1 MVRTSFLLLLLLVFS
16 AFVYSQESPA
26 ELEKRVKNLKGKE
39 RFDALYQLSKIYLAQ
54 SPKKSIDFGRKA
66 IDEAKRL
73 KDPNLQ
79 ADAYNLVGTAYY
91 NQENFRSA
99 IKYYEDELVIRQS
112 LKQESS
118 TIKIKYNLG
127 SINEASGKP
136 TKAVEYYLSALEG
149 AKKRKMTTMMFQCY
163 ESIIRVYVANKR
175 FQEAYENLRAYMELK
190 SISLPSTERK
200 KLAILETKYLEEKI
214 AKEKT
219 EAVLKEKDSTLSL
232 VKEEKEM
239 LETDTAAKG
248 QAITSLTIET
258 EEQKLTIEQQREEV
272 RRQRQW
278 IMAFAAFIAVV
289 VIFSILLFK
298 QFRAKKKAL
307 ELLKI
312 QHAEIIE
319 QKEEIQSL
327 ADKLIKSNNDIYEQ
341 KEEIRVQAEQL
352 SIVNKEVVLQRD
364 EIMFQKAQITD
375 SIIYASRIQNVMLPP
390 DEFLDQLFNEW
401 MVLWRPQE
409 IVSGD
414 FYWVK
419 KIKNFITFAVADC
432 TGHGVPGAFMSMLGI
447 SFLNEIV
454 TKSRFDK
461 TNEILE
467 LLRKRVKTALNQ
479 TGKANEAADGMD
491 IAFCILDTE
500 TNVLQFSG
508 AYNPLFLIREGQL
521 QVVKA
526 DMQPIAIYPRER
538 DFTYNEINVQ
548 KGDVIYIFTDG
559 FIDQFG
565 GEQNDKLK
573 SSGFKKV
580 LLQISHLP
588 MKDQK
593 AVLNDFID
601 NWMGAKNVQV
611 DDILILGIKI

>member
-1 MVRTSFLLLLLLVFS
+1 MVRASFLLFLMLIVS

-26 ELEKRVKNLKGKE
+26 ELETRVKKLKGKE

-54 SPKKSIDFGRKA
+54 SPKKSIEFGRKA

-91 NQENFRSA
+91 NQQNYRSA
-99 IKYYEDELVIRQS
+99 IKFYEDELVIRES

-190 SISLPSTERK
+190 SISLPSTERQ

-219 EAVLKEKDSTLSL
+219 EAVLKEKDSTLSI

-352 SIVNKEVVLQRD
+352 AIVNKEVVLQRD

-375 SIIYASRIQNVMLPP
+375 SIIYASRIQSVMLPS
-390 DEFLDQLFNEW
+390 DEFLDELFKDW

-491 IAFCILDTE
+491 IALCILDTE

-508 AYNPLFLIREGQL
+508 AYNPLYLVRDKQL

-538 DFTYNEINVQ
+538 EFTFNEINVQ

-565 GEQNDKLK
+565 GEHNDKLK

>member
-1 MVRTSFLLLLLLVFS
+1 MVRASFLLFLMLIVS

-26 ELEKRVKNLKGKE
+26 ELETRVKKLKGKE

-54 SPKKSIDFGRKA
+54 SPKKSIEFGRKA

-91 NQENFRSA
+91 NQQNYRSA
-99 IKYYEDELVIRQS
+99 IKFYEDELVIRES

-190 SISLPSTERK
+190 SISLPSTERQ

-219 EAVLKEKDSTLSL
+219 EAVLKEKDSTLSI

-352 SIVNKEVVLQRD
+352 AIVNKEVVLQRD

-375 SIIYASRIQNVMLPP
+375 SIIYASRIQSVMLPS
-390 DEFLDQLFNEW
+390 DEFLDELFKDW

-491 IAFCILDTE
+491 IALCILDTE

-508 AYNPLFLIREGQL
+508 AYNPLYLIRDKQL

-538 DFTYNEINVQ
+538 EFTFNEINVQ

-565 GEQNDKLK
+565 GEHNDKLK